1 MLLTW
6 SASSGL
12 NPTLSLDFLTPVLDG
27 RITASGGANG
37 TRVNSSGLIVAAT
50 TPRFDYNPVTLACK
64 GLLVEE
70 ARTNLV
76 PKSSGAGISAGIGST
91 VSGITSSVVGTGT
104 ESGLDYVD
112 IRIAGTPALASIALD
127 PYLFGTF
134 PQFALSAGASNS
146 LSAYGRVVSSTG
158 GPITPKLYLVWETGA
173 SAFLG
178 LASLSLDTGA
188 ASIGKGRSSVSGTSP
203 ASTAQGRVALAAEGM
218 TAGVAVDVTV
228 RIGGCQA
235 EVGAF
240 PTSYIPTTSAAVTRT
255 ADSLT
260 MTGTNFSSWFNASEG
275 TFVMEHMTAGV
286 EGTRAVCEANNN
298 TVNNRIGTYY
308 FASLNVNSFI
318 RDGGSSAAFGGT
330 SFTANTPTLSAL
342 AYKAGDYALCTRGQ
356 AVSGNAFATVPSV
369 DQLGI
374 GGSAAVTSEYMNG
387 WLRSLR
393 FFPRRLTNSQL
404 QVLT

>member
-50 TPRFDYNPVTLACK
+50 TPRFDYDPVTLAIK

-70 ARTNLV
+70 ARTNLFLNSKIDGSNLSTQGV
-76 PKSSGAGISAGIGST
+76 SVTAQAYTISFYGTGSITLSGAATATINGAGAYPNRVTSTFTPSAGTLTCTVAGTVQYAQIEVGSLATSFIPTAGST
-91 VSGITSSVVGTGT
+91 
-104 ESGLDYVD
+104 
-112 IRIAGTPALASIALD
+112 
-127 PYLFGTF
+127 
-134 PQFALSAGASNS
+134 
-146 LSAYGRVVSSTG
+146 
-158 GPITPKLYLVWETGA
+158 
-173 SAFLG
+173 
-178 LASLSLDTGA
+178 
-188 ASIGKGRSSVSGTSP
+188 
-203 ASTAQGRVALAAEGM
+203 
-218 TAGVAVDVTV
+218 
-228 RIGGCQA
+228 
-235 EVGAF
+235 
-240 PTSYIPTTSAAVTRT
+240 VTRT

-260 MTGTNFSSWFNASEG
+260 MTGSNFSSWFNATEG
-275 TFVMEHMTAGV
+275 TFVTEHMTAGV

-298 TVNNRIGTYY
+298 TVDNRIGTYY
-308 FASLNVNSFI
+308 FASLNVNAFI
-318 RDGGSSAAFGGT
+318 IDGGSSAAFGGT

-393 FFPRRLTNSQL
+393 YYPRRLTNAQL

>member
-37 TRVNSSGLIVAAT
+37 TRVNSSGVIVSAT

-158 GPITPKLYLVWETGA
+158 GPITPA
-173 SAFLG
+173 
-178 LASLSLDTGA
+178 LS
-188 ASIGKGRSSVSGTSP
+188 
-203 ASTAQGRVALAAEGM
+203 
-218 TAGVAVDVTV
+218 
-228 RIGGCQA
+228 
-235 EVGAF
+235 
-240 PTSYIPTTSAAVTRT
+240 
-255 ADSLT
+255 
-260 MTGTNFSSWFNASEG
+260 
-275 TFVMEHMTAGV
+275 
-286 EGTRAVCEANNN
+286 
-298 TVNNRIGTYY
+298 
-308 FASLNVNSFI
+308 
-318 RDGGSSAAFGGT
+318 
-330 SFTANTPTLSAL
+330 
-342 AYKAGDYALCTRGQ
+342 
-356 AVSGNAFATVPSV
+356 
-369 DQLGI
+369 
-374 GGSAAVTSEYMNG
+374 
-387 WLRSLR
+387 
-393 FFPRRLTNSQL
+393 
-404 QVLT
+404 